1 MIDKSLRKATA
12 KRCGDVIAIHM
23 VGGGDCLWMNM
34 YLDEAT
40 GQMTCDSDIG
50 SYAYHWGRHI
60 DDRQSW
66 LDFCCEWLS
75 CEEWLLRKCCG
86 ERHAEKEFDRD
97 ATIGNLR
104 IRMMEGKEEDDDA
117 QWEVERVLEAADGY
131 GTYSEFA
138 AALNVAAEMRQFD
151 MPDEWWECMVERY
164 TPWQKRFAEI
174 CREVI
179 VPAIRAMAEKE
190 AREDGQNRDVQHH

>member
-1 MIDKSLRKATA
+1 MIDKSLHKATA

-23 VGGGDCLWMNM
+23 VGGGDCLWLNM

-86 ERHAEKEFDRD
+86 ERHAEKKFDRD
-97 ATIGNLR
+97 ATVGNLR
-104 IRMMEGKEEDDDA
+104 LRMMEGKDEDEDA

-131 GTYSEFA
+131 DTHSEFA
-138 AALNVAAEMRQFD
+138 AALNVAADIQRVDLPE
-151 MPDEWWECMVERY
+151 EWWNCIVERY
-164 TPWQKRFAEI
+164 TPWQLRFAEI

-190 AREDGQNRDVQHH
+190 AQENGQDRDVQHH

>member
-23 VGGGDCLWMNM
+23 VGGEDCLWMNM

-86 ERHAEKEFDRD
+86 ERHAEMEFDCD
-97 ATIGNLR
+97 ATLENLR
-104 IRMMEGKEEDDDA
+104 LLLMEGKEDDEDA
-117 QWEVERVLEAADGY
+117 QWYVEYTLEAAAGY
-131 GTYSEFA
+131 DKRREFA
-138 AALNVAAEMRQFD
+138 AALNVAADIQRVD
-151 MPDEWWECMVERY
+151 LPDEWWDCMVERY

-179 VPAIRAMAEKE
+179 VPAIRAMVEKE
-190 AREDGQNRDVQHH
+190 AREDGKDRDVQHH

>member
-12 KRCGDVIAIHM
+12 QRYENLIVVRM
-23 VGGGDCLWMNM
+23 TGGGDCLWLNM

-50 SYAYHWGRHI
+50 SYAYHWGRHT
-60 DDRQSW
+60 DERQNW
-66 LDFCCEWLS
+66 VDFCCEWLS

-86 ERHAEKEFDRD
+86 ERNAEKEFDCD
-97 ATIGNLR
+97 ATIGDLR
-104 IRMMEGKEEDDDA
+104 LRLMEGKEEDEDA
-117 QWEVERVLEAADGY
+117 QWEVERLLEAAGDY
-131 GTYSEFA
+131 DERREFA
-138 AALNVAAEMRQFD
+138 TALNVAAEMRSFD
-151 MPDEWWECMVERY
+151 LPDEWWNCLVERY

-179 VPAIRAMAEKE
+179 VPAIREMEE
-190 AREDGQNRDVQHH
+190 REEMEE

>member
-23 VGGGDCLWMNM
+23 VGGGDCLWLNM

-86 ERHAEKEFDRD
+86 ERHAEIEFDRD
-97 ATIGNLR
+97 ATLENLR
-104 IRMMEGKEEDDDA
+104 LLMMEGKEDDEDA
-117 QWEVERVLEAADGY
+117 QWYVEDTLEAAAGY
-131 GTYSEFA
+131 DNSREFA
-138 AALNVAAEMRQFD
+138 AALNVAADIQRVD
-151 MPDEWWECMVERY
+151 LPDEWWDCMVERY

-179 VPAIRAMAEKE
+179 VPAIRAMVEKE
-190 AREDGQNRDVQHH
+190 DVENGQDRNVQHH